1 MIFCAKSSQVWRHR
15 YVAIRI
21 PGING
26 YAKKGIIVK
35 TMLYRRIILSVILMV
50 GILWACAP
58 RLPLPPVL
66 EPTPPPSELAP
77 IDYQQVF
84 MQAEELF
91 ALERLDQALT
101 QYNIY
106 VNNQSTGPYAD
117 KARYRMGDIHFQ
129 LGDYQLARD
138 SFSSLVA
145 QHPDSPLAIDA
156 MITMLET
163 YIREDDFEGLI
174 RYSFEIPDRE
184 LSHEQLLRKESLLG
198 DAYLAMDSPVDAFYF
213 YSLVYDQ
220 SSGIL
225 KDAALRKLRDVLPF
239 LNIIN
244 TTHLLDRL
252 KDDALRG
259 YLLYHLGLLTL
270 DSGRTDDAL
279 NALSEL
285 VSTHPGH
292 ELADPAKTLIKE
304 IFSESI
310 TSPHTIGCLLPLSG
324 PYRTYGYRAL
334 QGIELA
340 LSEYHRDNAEK
351 PIRIIVKNT
360 ASDPFQAVQAVK
372 ELDQANV
379 ATIIGPIITSEP
391 AAMEAQSRGIP
402 IILFTQKE
410 NVTQIGEFVFRN
422 FMTPHMQTKAMATFA
437 VNQMDLK
444 RFVILYPDE
453 NYGNTYMDLFWDE
466 VVDLGAKIVGVESY
480 DPMDTD
486 FASPVKKLIG
496 LYYSIPDALKI
507 EFEFRPVAD
516 LETDP
521 LARTDNGLFDYI
533 PDEIRLVPD
542 LYFWGVPQ
550 AIGPLSDGASKGRN
564 REDEL
569 KPIVDFDALFIPD
582 AAKKAGLIVPQLAY
596 YDIEDVVLIGTNLWH
611 SKHLISMSRDY
622 IQNAILTDGFFAE
635 SKRSEIKLFSNN
647 FKAIYDEPPGFI
659 QAVAYDSTRILL
671 TALLNPRIRF
681 KSHLKDELLSLVD
694 FDGVTGS
701 TSFDYKGD
709 AIKTPFI
716 LQVRGGKFQ
725 AIQTP

>member
-1 MIFCAKSSQVWRHR
+1 MHNPFRVLSCGVPPGEIQVSI
-15 YVAIRI
+15 VVVI
-21 PGING
+21 
-26 YAKKGIIVK
+26 KGLFVK
-35 TMLYRRIILSVILMV
+35 TMPYRRIILSAIVMAGLIW
-50 GILWACAP
+50 GCAP

-66 EPTPPPSELAP
+66 EPTPPPSKLAS

-84 MQAEELF
+84 LQAEELF

-101 QYNIY
+101 QYSIY
-106 VNNQSTGPYAD
+106 VNNQTTGPYAD
-117 KARYRMGDIHFQ
+117 KARYRIGDIYFQ
-129 LGDYQLARD
+129 RGDYQSARD

-145 QHPDSPLAIDA
+145 QHPDSPLTTDA
-156 MITMLET
+156 MISILET
-163 YIREDDFEGLI
+163 YLREDDFDGLI
-174 RYSFEIPDRE
+174 RYSFKIPDRE
-184 LSHEQLLRKESLLG
+184 LSREQLLRKESLLG
-198 DAYLAMDSPVDAFYF
+198 DAYMAMNSPVDAFYF
-213 YSLVYDQ
+213 YSLVYNQ

-225 KDAALRKLRDVLPF
+225 KDAALKKLRDLLPF
-239 LNIIN
+239 LNIIS

-285 VSTHPGH
+285 VSKHPGH
-292 ELADPAKTLIKE
+292 ELADQAKALIKE

-310 TSPHTIGCLLPLSG
+310 SSPHTIGCLLPLSG

-340 LSEYHRDNAEK
+340 LNEYHRDNREK
-351 PIRIIVKNT
+351 PIRIIVKDT
-360 ASDPFQAVQAVK
+360 ASDPFQAVEAVK
-372 ELDQANV
+372 ELDRANV
-379 ATIIGPIITSEP
+379 STIIGPIITSEP

-402 IILFTQKE
+402 IMLFTQKE

-422 FMTPHMQTKAMATFA
+422 FMTPHMQTRAMAAFA
-437 VNQMDLK
+437 VNQMNLK

-453 NYGNTYMDLFWDE
+453 NYGNTYMNLFWDE
-466 VVDLGAKIVGVESY
+466 VVDLGGSIVGVESY
-480 DPMDTD
+480 DPLDTD
-486 FASPVKKLIG
+486 FASPVKKLVG
-496 LYYSIPDALKI
+496 LYYTIPDALKI
-507 EFEFRPVAD
+507 EFEFRPLEDV
-516 LETDP
+516 ETDP
-521 LARTDNGLFDYI
+521 LAEAGNDLFDFI
-533 PDEIRLVPD
+533 PDEIRQVPE
-542 LYFWGVPQ
+542 LYFWGFPQ
-550 AIGPLSDGASKGRN
+550 AQGPLSDGTNKGRN

-569 KPIVDFDALFIPD
+569 EPIVDFDALFIAD
-582 AAKKAGLIVPQLAY
+582 AAKKAGLIIPQLAY

-611 SKHLISMSRDY
+611 SKHLINMSSDY

-635 SKRSEIKLFSNN
+635 SNRSEIKLFVNN
-647 FKAIYDEPPGFI
+647 FKAIYAEPPGFI

-709 AIKTPFI
+709 AIKKPFI
-716 LQVRGGKFQ
+716 LQVRAGKFQ
-725 AIQTP
+725 ALQSP

>member
-1 MIFCAKSSQVWRHR
+1 MR
-15 YVAIRI
+15 
-21 PGING
+21 
-26 YAKKGIIVK
+26 
-35 TMLYRRIILSVILMV
+35 LRRIILSAVLMAAL
-50 GILWACAP
+50 LWACAP

-66 EPTPPPSELAP
+66 EPTPPPGKLAP

-91 ALERLDQALT
+91 ALERLEQALT
-101 QYNIY
+101 QYSIY

-117 KARYRMGDIHFQ
+117 KARYRIGDIYFQ
-129 LGDYQLARD
+129 LGDYQNARD
-138 SFSSLVA
+138 SFLSLVA
-145 QHPDSPLAIDA
+145 QHPDSSLAADA
-156 MITMLET
+156 RITILET

-174 RYSFEIPDRE
+174 RYSFEIPDRQ
-184 LSHEQLLRKESLLG
+184 LNHEQLLRKESLLG
-198 DAYLAMDSPVDAFYF
+198 DAYLAMNSPVDAFYF
-213 YSLVYDQ
+213 YSLVYNQ

-244 TTHLLDRL
+244 TSHLLDRL

-270 DSGRTDDAL
+270 DTGRTDDAL

-285 VSTHPGH
+285 VSKHPGH

-310 TSPHTIGCLLPLSG
+310 ASPHTIGCLLPLSG
-324 PYRTYGYRAL
+324 PYRTYGNRAL

-340 LSEYHRDNAEK
+340 LNEYHRAYPEK
-351 PIRIIVKNT
+351 PIRIIVKDT
-360 ASDPFQAVQAVK
+360 ASDPFQAVEAVK

-379 ATIIGPIITSEP
+379 STIIGPIITSEP

-410 NVTQIGEFVFRN
+410 SVTQIGEFVFRN
-422 FMTPHMQTKAMATFA
+422 FMTPHMQTKAMAAFA
-437 VNQMDLK
+437 VNQMNLK

-453 NYGNTYMDLFWDE
+453 NYGNAYMNLFWDE
-466 VVDLGAKIVGVESY
+466 IVDLGGKIVGVESY

-486 FASPVKKLIG
+486 FASPVKKLVG
-496 LYYSIPDALKI
+496 LYYTIPDSLKI
-507 EFEFRPVAD
+507 EFEFRPAEEVG
-516 LETDP
+516 TDP
-521 LARTDNGLFDYI
+521 LVWIDNGLFDYI
-533 PDEIRLVPD
+533 PAEISQVPE
-542 LYFWGVPQ
+542 LYFWGFPQ
-550 AIGPLSDGASKGRN
+550 ALGPLSDGATKGRN
-564 REDEL
+564 REDEIE
-569 KPIVDFDALFIPD
+569 PVVDFDALFIPD
-582 AAKKAGLIVPQLAY
+582 AAKKAGLIIPQLAY

-622 IQNAILTDGFFAE
+622 IQNAILTDGFFAD
-635 SKRSEIKLFSNN
+635 SNRPEIKNFSNN
-647 FKAIYDEPPGFI
+647 FKDIYADPPGFI

-709 AIKTPFI
+709 AIKKPFI
-716 LQVRGGKFQ
+716 LQVRAGKFQ
-725 AIQTP
+725 VLQNP